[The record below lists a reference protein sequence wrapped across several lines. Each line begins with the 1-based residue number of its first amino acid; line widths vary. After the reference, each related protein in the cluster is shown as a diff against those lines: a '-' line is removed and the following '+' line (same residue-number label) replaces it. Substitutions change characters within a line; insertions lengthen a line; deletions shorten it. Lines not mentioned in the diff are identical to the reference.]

1 MSTAM
6 STAMSIS
13 ISTNP
18 ELYDS
23 VSYEPLTEPVTAPC
37 GHSYNLDTYR
47 SLISANPLCPIC
59 RAPLPRTAPAV
70 NIVLR
75 EMVARALTSGPTS
88 SNSAGSSSAPSAPP
102 ALPTIHPRK
111 EPAPISLRATK
122 SGGRVHLS
130 FSTAEDPASTMPTVY
145 YDILDTSGSMGAAS
159 ANEATTQGSDASRI
173 SRSALVRHSVSTQ
186 IESARPDD
194 MVAVCVFDTSA
205 KIILR
210 PTRMDAAGKA
220 LAKLKVPEIRPGGG
234 TNLWNALYTVLED
247 IKRNPPPIGYNVCIL
262 FQTDGESDP
271 QYKPPRGIDG
281 ALRGWLD
288 ANPTIA
294 ASLTIHTIGYG
305 FGTAL
310 DMPLLKEIA
319 EIGKG
324 SVNYVPDGSMLGTV
338 FIHLM
343 ANLMNCHYRGLFAS
357 LRPTGPTDISTGYLP
372 IGFLQGGQSR
382 DFLLTATSPFQV
394 TVSSAQGSLAT
405 FQVDPATLAEEDDGF
420 YQARNILI
428 HMINIAL
435 TSSPAAVNLDTLVD
449 AIADLVSP
457 TDGRVISLLTDIRDD
472 SPAKGQIGKALE
484 SANFSR
490 WGRHYLSGYVCG
502 LQNQWGINFRDEASK
517 LFGCSTIRRAIDR
530 GDELFLT
537 LTPPVADVAP
547 PSSYYGYG
555 NIPSPPSSAPINM
568 RTVSSVAGPCF
579 TDGLVLMADGTE
591 QDVSTLQPG
600 DRVAGGHQIRCVIK
614 TLIDGI
620 PIVRLGRGRGAG
632 FTLYH
637 PILLEDNTWGHPCTV
652 GHSEKSDAK
661 ALYNFILW
669 TGHILI
675 LNGVRTCTMAH
686 EFTGDP
692 IIEHAY
698 FGLRV
703 PGRRNIMDDLSV
715 SPGFET
721 GYVVWSN
728 VQVENDPETGH
739 IHRMTSSPISA

>member
-1 MSTAM
+1 MN
-6 STAMSIS
+6 IS
-13 ISTNP
+13 VSTNP

-59 RAPLPRTAPAV
+59 RASLPRTAPAV

-75 EMVARALTSGPTS
+75 EMVARALASGPTS
-88 SNSAGSSSAPSAPP
+88 SATSSNSASSAASA
-102 ALPTIHPRK
+102 AATARSIARK

-122 SGGRVHLS
+122 QGSRIHLS
-130 FSTAEDPASTMPTVY
+130 FSTTEDPASTIPTLY
-145 YDILDTSGSMGAAS
+145 YDVIDNSGSMGYAS
-159 ANEATTQGSDASRI
+159 ANESTTQGSDASRI
-173 SRSALVRHSVSTQ
+173 SRFALVRHSVFTQ

-194 MVAVCVFDTSA
+194 MIGVCVFDTSA

-220 LAKLKVPEIRPGGG
+220 LAEMKVSEIRPGGG
-234 TNLWNALYTVLED
+234 TNLWIALYTVLED
-247 IKRNPPPIGYNVCIL
+247 IKRNPPPTGYNVCIL

-294 ASLTIHTIGYG
+294 SSLTIHTIGYG
-305 FGTAL
+305 FGKAL
-310 DMPLLKEIA
+310 DMPLLKQIA

-343 ANLMNCHYRGLFAS
+343 ANLMNCHYRGLYAS
-357 LRPTGPTDISTGYLP
+357 LRQTDPTAPTDISTGYLP
-372 IGFLQGGQSR
+372 IGFLQGGQTR
-382 DFLLTATSPFQV
+382 DFMLSATSPFQV
-394 TVSSAQGSLAT
+394 TLSSAEGLLAT

-428 HMINIAL
+428 NMINIAL
-435 TSSPAAVNLDTLVD
+435 TTSPAAINLDTLVE
-449 AIADLVSP
+449 AIADLVAP
-457 TDGRVISLLTDIRDD
+457 GDGRVISLLTDIRDD
-472 SPAKGQIGKALE
+472 DPGKGQIGKALE
-484 SANFSR
+484 PANFSR

-517 LFGCSTIRRAIDR
+517 LFGCSTIKTAIDN
-530 GDELFLT
+530 GDEIFLT
-537 LTPPVADVAP
+537 LPPPVADVSP

-555 NIPSPPSSAPINM
+555 NIPSPPSAAPINM
-568 RTVSSVAGPCF
+568 RTVSSTAGPCF
-579 TDGLVLMADGTE
+579 TDGLVLMDDGTE

-600 DRVAGGHQIRCVIK
+600 DRVAGGYTIRCVIK
-614 TLIDGI
+614 TLINGT

-637 PILLEDNTWGHPCTV
+637 PILLENNTWAHPCTV
-652 GHSEKSDAK
+652 GHSEHSDAT
-661 ALYNFILW
+661 ALYNFVLW
-669 TGHILI
+669 TGHILT
-675 LNGVRTCTMAH
+675 LNGVKTCTMAH

-703 PGRRNIMDDLSV
+703 PGRRNILDDLSV